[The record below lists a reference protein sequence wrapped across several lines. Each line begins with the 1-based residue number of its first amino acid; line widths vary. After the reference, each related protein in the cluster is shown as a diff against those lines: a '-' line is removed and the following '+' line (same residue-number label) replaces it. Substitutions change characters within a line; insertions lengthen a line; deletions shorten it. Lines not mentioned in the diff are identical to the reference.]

1 MTDFDF
7 RFGGIGRLYGTKA
20 LQRFREAHV
29 CVVGVGGVG
38 SWTVEALARSG
49 VGKLTLIDLDDICVS
64 NVNRQLHALDGA
76 VGRQKVEALAERIKL
91 INPECDVVTESE
103 FFTAKTRD
111 ALLEPGFDCVVDAID
126 QPVNKCLLIEG
137 CRDRGIPVVTVG
149 GAGGKRDPTKIVTD
163 DLTRA
168 THDSLLK
175 RVRKMLRQDFSFP
188 RGEKRWDVPCVY
200 SPEGTVFPGDDGEV
214 CESPANDTSLRLDC
228 ASGFGAATF
237 VTGTFGFVAAGVALG
252 LLINSQS
259 KVHKG

>member
-1 MTDFDF
+1 MTDFDL

-20 LQRFREAHV
+20 LARFRDAHV

-49 VGKLTLIDLDDICVS
+49 VGKITLIDLDDICVS

-76 VGRQKVEALAERIKL
+76 VGQQKVDALAQRIGL
-91 INPECDVVTESE
+91 INPGCEVVTESD

-111 ALLEPGFDCVVDAID
+111 RLLSSRFDCVVDAID
-126 QPVNKCLLIEG
+126 QPGNKCLLIEG
-137 CRDRGIPVVTVG
+137 CRERDIPVVTVG
-149 GAGGKRDPTKIVTD
+149 GAGGKRDPTQIVTD

-175 RVRKMLRQDFSFP
+175 RVRKMLRQDFAFP
-188 RGEKRWDVPCVY
+188 RGDKRWGVPCVY
-200 SPEGTVFPGDDGEV
+200 SPEPAVFPGSDGEV
-214 CESPANDTSLRLDC
+214 CETPSGDTSLRLDC

-237 VTGTFGFVAAGVALG
+237 VTGTFGFVAAGVALNQ
-252 LLINSQS
+252 LIE
-259 KVHKG
+259 G